1 MSEAKEKT
9 VTIVIPKTRKDQDD
23 VFVSVNDRTWL
34 IKRGVPVE
42 VPACVAEVITTG
54 QAMREAAMEM
64 GNPVS

>member
-9 VTIVIPKTRKDQDD
+9 VTIMIPKTRKDQDD